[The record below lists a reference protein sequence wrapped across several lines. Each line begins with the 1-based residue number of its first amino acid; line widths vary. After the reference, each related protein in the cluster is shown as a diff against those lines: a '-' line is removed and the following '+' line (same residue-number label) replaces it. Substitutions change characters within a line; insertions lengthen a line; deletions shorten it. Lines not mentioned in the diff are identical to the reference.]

1 MHFRLSSVLLARLD
15 KLAEAWGLSR
25 SEVVRR
31 LVADADADG
40 VAPLD
45 VPDTDE
51 LLAIASERAR
61 AGNMAAVNFLA
72 ARAREDP
79 QAAAARVFA
88 DLLGRQS

>member
-40 VAPLD
+40 VAPL
-45 VPDTDE
+45 
-51 LLAIASERAR
+51 ERR
-61 AGNMAAVNFLA
+61 TV
-72 ARAREDP
+72 
-79 QAAAARVFA
+79 V
-88 DLLGRQS
+88 